1 MNRRKPQASQQRPS
15 LRRLLHHAHLR
26 VALLAMG
33 LTSLSL
39 TLVSL
44 LALSTYAGHNL
55 QLIARSLA
63 YTLEAAVV
71 FNDRAAVHDAL
82 EQICK
87 TEEIAQVA
95 VFDKDGELLASLDTP
110 NNTVLNSAE
119 QSIAR
124 LLLPEVVIQPITYQ
138 GQQIGALHLSGQGT
152 TLLRFLIGGLLGLLA
167 SLALSALG
175 ATYGSKRIQRAI
187 TQPLRNL
194 SQVAHNI
201 SVERTFNQRVP
212 ATHIADLNELAEDFN
227 ALLDQLESWQHQLE
241 RENASLAHQA
251 SHDALTGLPNRAFF
265 ESRLLGA
272 MREARD
278 SQTQMAVLFLDSNR
292 FKEINDQQGHAAGD
306 AVLIAIAQRLRAQL
320 REGDTVARLGGDE
333 FAVLLKPIHHEDDA
347 VLIADKIIDSMHKPI
362 ALPEGGS
369 ITTSLSI
376 GIALYPEHAD
386 NPEALVHEADV
397 AMYHAK
403 RSQLGRIMAKSQDSL
418 TN

>member
-63 YTLEAAVV
+63 YPLEAAVV
-71 FNDRAAVHDAL
+71 FNERVAVHDAL

-110 NNTVLNSAE
+110 GNTVLNSAE

-124 LLLPEVVIQPITYQ
+124 LLLPDVVIQPITYQ

-167 SLALSALG
+167 SLGLKCAGCHLWLQAHTTGDYPAAAQPVTGG
-175 ATYGSKRIQRAI
+175 AQHFRRAHVQPACAGHPYRRPQR
-187 TQPLRNL
+187 TGRRL
-194 SQVAHNI
+194 
-201 SVERTFNQRVP
+201 QRP
-212 ATHIADLNELAEDFN
+212 A
-227 ALLDQLESWQHQLE
+227 
-241 RENASLAHQA
+241 
-251 SHDALTGLPNRAFF
+251 
-265 ESRLLGA
+265 
-272 MREARD
+272 
-278 SQTQMAVLFLDSNR
+278 
-292 FKEINDQQGHAAGD
+292 
-306 AVLIAIAQRLRAQL
+306 
-320 REGDTVARLGGDE
+320 
-333 FAVLLKPIHHEDDA
+333 
-347 VLIADKIIDSMHKPI
+347 
-362 ALPEGGS
+362 
-369 ITTSLSI
+369 
-376 GIALYPEHAD
+376 
-386 NPEALVHEADV
+386 
-397 AMYHAK
+397 
-403 RSQLGRIMAKSQDSL
+403 RS
-418 TN
+418 T

>member
-1 MNRRKPQASQQRPS
+1 MNRRKPEVSQRRPS
-15 LRRLLHHAHLR
+15 LRRLLHNAHLR

-44 LALSTYAGHNL
+44 LALSTYASHNL

-71 FNDRAAVHDAL
+71 FNDRAAVRDAL

-95 VFDKDGELLASLDTP
+95 VFDKDGALLASLDAP

-124 LLLPEVVIQPITYQ
+124 LLLPDVVIQPITYQ

-227 ALLDQLESWQHQLE
+227 ALLDQLEAWQHQLE

-265 ESRLLGA
+265 ESRLLGS

-292 FKEINDQQGHAAGD
+292 FKEINDQLGHAAGD

-347 VLIADKIIDSMHKPI
+347 VLIADKIIDSMHEPI
-362 ALPEGGS
+362 ALPEGGN

-403 RSQLGRIMAKSQDSL
+403 RSQGGRTMAKGQDSL

>member
-1 MNRRKPQASQQRPS
+1 MNRRKPEVSQQRPS
-15 LRRLLHHAHLR
+15 LRRLLHNAHLR

-71 FNDRAAVHDAL
+71 FNDRAAVRDAL

-119 QSIAR
+119 QAIAR
-124 LLLPEVVIQPITYQ
+124 LLLPDVVIQPITYQ
-138 GQQIGALHLSGQGT
+138 GKQIGALHVSGQGT

-265 ESRLLGA
+265 ESRLLGS

-292 FKEINDQQGHAAGD
+292 FKEINDQLGHAAGD

-347 VLIADKIIDSMHKPI
+347 VLIADKIIDSMHEPI

-403 RSQLGRIMAKSQDSL
+403 RSQRGRIMAKSQDSL

>member
-1 MNRRKPQASQQRPS
+1 MNRRKPEVIQQRPS
-15 LRRLLHHAHLR
+15 LRRLLHNAHLR

-39 TLVSL
+39 TIVSL
-44 LALSTYAGHNL
+44 LALSTYASHNL

-71 FNDRAAVHDAL
+71 FNDRAAVRDAL

-95 VFDKDGELLASLDTP
+95 VFDKDGTLLASLDAP
-110 NNTVLNSAE
+110 SNTVLSNAE

-124 LLLPEVVIQPITYQ
+124 LLLPDTVVQPITYQ
-138 GQQIGALHLSGQGT
+138 GQKIGALHLSGQGT

-175 ATYGSKRIQRAI
+175 AAYGSKRIQRAI

-194 SQVAHNI
+194 SLVAHNI

-227 ALLDQLESWQHQLE
+227 ALLDQLEAWQHQLE

-265 ESRLLGA
+265 ESRLLGS

-292 FKEINDQQGHAAGD
+292 FKEINDQLGHAAGD

-347 VLIADKIIDSMHKPI
+347 VLIADKIIDSMHEPI

-403 RSQLGRIMAKSQDSL
+403 RSQRGRIMAKSQDSL

>member
-1 MNRRKPQASQQRPS
+1 MNRRKPEVSQQRPS
-15 LRRLLHHAHLR
+15 LRRLLHNAHLR

-71 FNDRAAVHDAL
+71 FNDRAAVRDAL

-119 QSIAR
+119 QAIAR
-124 LLLPEVVIQPITYQ
+124 LLLPDVVIQPITYQ
-138 GQQIGALHLSGQGT
+138 GKQIGTLHISGQGT

-241 RENASLAHQA
+241 RENASLVHQA

-265 ESRLLGA
+265 ESRLLGS

-292 FKEINDQQGHAAGD
+292 FKEINDQLGHAAGD

>member
-1 MNRRKPQASQQRPS
+1 MNRRKPEVVRQRPS
-15 LRRLLHHAHLR
+15 LRRLLHNAHLR

-44 LALSTYAGHNL
+44 LALSTYASHNL

-71 FNDRAAVHDAL
+71 FNDRAAVRDAL

-95 VFDKDGELLASLDTP
+95 VFDQDGKLLASLNAP

-119 QSIAR
+119 QSIAH
-124 LLLPEVVIQPITYQ
+124 LLLPDVVIQPITYQ
-138 GQQIGALHLSGQGT
+138 GQQIGELHLSGQGT
-152 TLLRFLIGGLLGLLA
+152 TLLRFLIGGLIGLLA

-201 SVERTFNQRVP
+201 SVERTFDQRVP

-227 ALLDQLESWQHQLE
+227 ALLDQLEAWQHQLE

-265 ESRLLGA
+265 ESRLLGS

-292 FKEINDQQGHAAGD
+292 FKEINDQLGHAAGD

-347 VLIADKIIDSMHKPI
+347 VLIADKIIDSMHEPI

-403 RSQLGRIMAKSQDSL
+403 RSQSGRTMAKSQDSI

>member
-1 MNRRKPQASQQRPS
+1 MNRRKPEVSQQRPS
-15 LRRLLHHAHLR
+15 LRRLLHNAHLR

-71 FNDRAAVHDAL
+71 FNDRAAVRDAL

-119 QSIAR
+119 QAIAR
-124 LLLPEVVIQPITYQ
+124 LLLPDVVIQPITYQ
-138 GQQIGALHLSGQGT
+138 GKQIGTLHISGQGT

-241 RENASLAHQA
+241 RENASLVHQA

-265 ESRLLGA
+265 ESRLLGS

-292 FKEINDQQGHAAGD
+292 FKEINDQLGHAAGD

-333 FAVLLKPIHHEDDA
+333 FAVLLQPIHHEDDA

-403 RSQLGRIMAKSQDSL
+403 RSQGGRTMAKSQDSL
-418 TN
+418 PQ

>member
-1 MNRRKPQASQQRPS
+1 MNRRKPEVSQQRPS
-15 LRRLLHHAHLR
+15 LRRLLHNAHLR

-71 FNDRAAVHDAL
+71 FNDRAAVRDAL

-119 QSIAR
+119 QAIAR
-124 LLLPEVVIQPITYQ
+124 LLLPDMVIQPITYQ
-138 GQQIGALHLSGQGT
+138 GKQIGALHISGQGT

-265 ESRLLGA
+265 ESRLLGS

-292 FKEINDQQGHAAGD
+292 FKEINDQLGHAAGD

-403 RSQLGRIMAKSQDSL
+403 RSQRGRIMAKSQDSL

>member
-1 MNRRKPQASQQRPS
+1 MNRRKPQAAQQRPS

-71 FNDRAAVHDAL
+71 FNDRVAIQETL

-87 TEEIAQVA
+87 TEEIATVA
-95 VFDKDGELLASLDTP
+95 VFDDTGSLLASLDTP
-110 NNTVLNSAE
+110 SNSMLSSAE

-124 LLLPEVVIQPITYQ
+124 LLLPEIVVQPIIYQ
-138 GQQIGALHLSGQGT
+138 GQQIGALHLRGQGT
-152 TLLRFLIGGLLGLLA
+152 TLLRFLFFGLLGLLA

-187 TQPLRNL
+187 TGPLRNL
-194 SQVAHNI
+194 SEVAHSI
-201 SVERTFNQRVP
+201 SVDRTFNQRVP

-227 ALLDQLESWQHQLE
+227 ALLDQLEAWQHQLE

-320 REGDTVARLGGDE
+320 REGDIVARLGSDE

-347 VLIADKIIDSMHKPI
+347 VLIADKITDSMHAPI

-403 RSQLGRIMAKSQDSL
+403 RSQGGCTMAKSQDSL
-418 TN
+418 HQ

>member
-1 MNRRKPQASQQRPS
+1 MNRRKPEVSQRRPS
-15 LRRLLHHAHLR
+15 LRRLLHNAHLR

-44 LALSTYAGHNL
+44 LALSTYASHNL

-71 FNDRAAVHDAL
+71 FNDRAAVRDAL

-87 TEEIAQVA
+87 TEEIAQVT
-95 VFDKDGELLASLDTP
+95 VFDKDGALLASLGAP
-110 NNTVLNSAE
+110 NSTVLNSAE

-124 LLLPEVVIQPITYQ
+124 LLLPDVVIQPITYQ

-227 ALLDQLESWQHQLE
+227 ALLDQLEAWQHQLE

-265 ESRLLGA
+265 ESRLLGS

-292 FKEINDQQGHAAGD
+292 FKEINDQLGHAAGD
-306 AVLIAIAQRLRAQL
+306 AVLIAIAQRLRTQL

-347 VLIADKIIDSMHKPI
+347 VLIADKIIDSMHEPI

-403 RSQLGRIMAKSQDSL
+403 RSQGGRTMAKGQDSL

>member
-1 MNRRKPQASQQRPS
+1 MNRRKPEVSQQRPS
-15 LRRLLHHAHLR
+15 LRRLLHNAHLR

-71 FNDRAAVHDAL
+71 FNDRAAVRDAL

-119 QSIAR
+119 QAIAR
-124 LLLPEVVIQPITYQ
+124 LLLPDVVIQPITYQ
-138 GQQIGALHLSGQGT
+138 GKQIGALHISGQGT

-265 ESRLLGA
+265 ESRLLGS

-292 FKEINDQQGHAAGD
+292 FKEINDQLGHAAGD

-403 RSQLGRIMAKSQDSL
+403 RSQRGRIMAKSQDSL

>member
-1 MNRRKPQASQQRPS
+1 MNRRKPEVIQQRPS
-15 LRRLLHHAHLR
+15 LRRLLHNAHLR

-44 LALSTYAGHNL
+44 LALSTYASHNL

-71 FNDRAAVHDAL
+71 FNDRAAVRDAL

-95 VFDKDGELLASLDTP
+95 VFDKDGALLASLDAA
-110 NNTVLNSAE
+110 NNTVLNNAE

-124 LLLPEVVIQPITYQ
+124 LLLPDVVIQPITYQ

-227 ALLDQLESWQHQLE
+227 ALLDQLEAWQHQLE

-265 ESRLLGA
+265 ESRLLGS

-292 FKEINDQQGHAAGD
+292 FKEINDQLGHAAGD

-347 VLIADKIIDSMHKPI
+347 VLIADKIIDSMHEPI

-403 RSQLGRIMAKSQDSL
+403 RSQGGRTMARGQDSL

>member
-1 MNRRKPQASQQRPS
+1 MNRRKPEVSQQRPS
-15 LRRLLHHAHLR
+15 LRRLLHNAHLR

-71 FNDRAAVHDAL
+71 FNDRAAVRDAL

-119 QSIAR
+119 QAIAR
-124 LLLPEVVIQPITYQ
+124 LLLPDVVIQPITYQ
-138 GQQIGALHLSGQGT
+138 GKQIGTLHISGQGT

-265 ESRLLGA
+265 ESRLLGS

-292 FKEINDQQGHAAGD
+292 FKEINDQLGHAAGD

>member
-1 MNRRKPQASQQRPS
+1 MNRRKPEISQQRPS
-15 LRRLLHHAHLR
+15 LRRLLHNAHLR

-71 FNDRAAVHDAL
+71 FNDRAAVRDAL

-95 VFDKDGELLASLDTP
+95 VFDKDGELLASLDAP

-265 ESRLLGA
+265 ESRLLGS

-292 FKEINDQQGHAAGD
+292 FKEINDQLGHAAGD

-347 VLIADKIIDSMHKPI
+347 VLIADKIIDSMHQPI
-362 ALPEGGS
+362 TLPEGGS

-403 RSQLGRIMAKSQDSL
+403 RSQGGRTMAKSQDSL

>member
-1 MNRRKPQASQQRPS
+1 MNRRKPEASQQRPS
-15 LRRLLHHAHLR
+15 LRRLLHNAHLR

-71 FNDRAAVHDAL
+71 FNDRAAVRDAL

-119 QSIAR
+119 QAIAR
-124 LLLPEVVIQPITYQ
+124 LLLPDVVIQPITYQ
-138 GQQIGALHLSGQGT
+138 GQQIGALHISGQGT

-241 RENASLAHQA
+241 RENASLVHQA

-265 ESRLLGA
+265 ESRLLGS

-292 FKEINDQQGHAAGD
+292 FKEINDQLGHAAGD

>member
-1 MNRRKPQASQQRPS
+1 MNRRKPDVSQQRPS
-15 LRRLLHHAHLR
+15 LRRLLHNAHLR

-71 FNDRAAVHDAL
+71 FNDRAAVRDAL

-95 VFDKDGELLASLDTP
+95 VFDTDGELLASLDTP

-119 QSIAR
+119 QAIAR
-124 LLLPEVVIQPITYQ
+124 LLLPDVVIQPITYQ
-138 GQQIGALHLSGQGT
+138 GKQIGALHISGQGT

-265 ESRLLGA
+265 ESRLLGS

-292 FKEINDQQGHAAGD
+292 FKEINDQLGHAAGD

>member
-1 MNRRKPQASQQRPS
+1 MNRRKPEVSQWRPS
-15 LRRLLHHAHLR
+15 LRRLLHNAHLR

-44 LALSTYAGHNL
+44 LALSTYASHNL

-71 FNDRAAVHDAL
+71 FNDRAAVRDAL

-95 VFDKDGELLASLDTP
+95 VFDKDGALLASLDAA

-124 LLLPEVVIQPITYQ
+124 LLLPDVVIQPITYQ

-227 ALLDQLESWQHQLE
+227 ALLDQLEAWQHQLE

-265 ESRLLGA
+265 ESRLLGS

-292 FKEINDQQGHAAGD
+292 FKEINDQLGHAAGD

-347 VLIADKIIDSMHKPI
+347 VLIADKIIDSMHEPI

-403 RSQLGRIMAKSQDSL
+403 RSQGGRTMAKGQDSL

>member
-1 MNRRKPQASQQRPS
+1 MNRRKPEVSQRRPS
-15 LRRLLHHAHLR
+15 LRRLLHNAHLR

-44 LALSTYAGHNL
+44 LALSTYASHNL

-71 FNDRAAVHDAL
+71 FNDRAAVRDAL

-95 VFDKDGELLASLDTP
+95 VFDKDGALLASLDAA

-124 LLLPEVVIQPITYQ
+124 LLLPDVVIQPITYQ

-227 ALLDQLESWQHQLE
+227 ALLDQLEAWQHQLE

-265 ESRLLGA
+265 ESRLLGS

-292 FKEINDQQGHAAGD
+292 FKEINDQLGHAAGD
-306 AVLIAIAQRLRAQL
+306 AVLIAIAQRLRTQL

-347 VLIADKIIDSMHKPI
+347 VLIADKIIDSMHEPI

-403 RSQLGRIMAKSQDSL
+403 RSQGGRTMAKGQDSL

>member
-1 MNRRKPQASQQRPS
+1 MNRRKPEVTPRRPS
-15 LRRLLHHAHLR
+15 LRRLLHSAHLR

-44 LALSTYAGHNL
+44 LALSTYASHNL

-71 FNDRAAVHDAL
+71 FNDRAAVRDAL

-95 VFDKDGELLASLDTP
+95 VFDKDGALLASLDGP

-124 LLLPEVVIQPITYQ
+124 LLLPDVVIQPITYQ

-227 ALLDQLESWQHQLE
+227 ALLDQLEAWQHQLE

-251 SHDALTGLPNRAFF
+251 SHDALTGLPNRTLF
-265 ESRLLGA
+265 ESRLLGC

-278 SQTQMAVLFLDSNR
+278 NQTQMAVLFLDSNR
-292 FKEINDQQGHAAGD
+292 FKEINDQLGHAAGD

-333 FAVLLKPIHHEDDA
+333 FAVLLKPLHHEDDA
-347 VLIADKIIDSMHKPI
+347 VLIADKIIDSMHEPI

-403 RSQLGRIMAKSQDSL
+403 RSQGGRSMAKSQESL

>member
-1 MNRRKPQASQQRPS
+1 MNRRKPEVSQRRPS
-15 LRRLLHHAHLR
+15 LRRLLHNAHLR

-44 LALSTYAGHNL
+44 LALSTYASHNL

-71 FNDRAAVHDAL
+71 FNDRAAVRDAL

-95 VFDKDGELLASLDTP
+95 VFDKDGALLASLDTP

-124 LLLPEVVIQPITYQ
+124 LLLPDVVIQPITYQ

-227 ALLDQLESWQHQLE
+227 ALLDQLEAWQHQLE

-265 ESRLLGA
+265 ESRLLGS

-292 FKEINDQQGHAAGD
+292 FKEINDQLGHAAGD

-347 VLIADKIIDSMHKPI
+347 VLIADKIIDSMHEPI

-403 RSQLGRIMAKSQDSL
+403 RSQGGRTMAKGQDSL

>member
-1 MNRRKPQASQQRPS
+1 MNRRKPEVSQRRPN
-15 LRRLLHHAHLR
+15 LRRLLHNAHLR

-44 LALSTYAGHNL
+44 LALSTYASHNL

-71 FNDRAAVHDAL
+71 FNDRAAVRDAL

-95 VFDKDGELLASLDTP
+95 VFDKDGALLASLDAA
-110 NNTVLNSAE
+110 NNTVLNTAE

-124 LLLPEVVIQPITYQ
+124 LLLPDVVIQPITYQ

-227 ALLDQLESWQHQLE
+227 ALLDQLEAWQHQLE

-265 ESRLLGA
+265 ESRLLGS

-292 FKEINDQQGHAAGD
+292 FKEINDQLGHAAGD
-306 AVLIAIAQRLRAQL
+306 AVLIAIAQRLRTQL

-347 VLIADKIIDSMHKPI
+347 VLIADKIIDSMHEPI
-362 ALPEGGS
+362 ALPEGGN

-403 RSQLGRIMAKSQDSL
+403 RSQGGRTMAKGQDSL

>member
-1 MNRRKPQASQQRPS
+1 MASCSP
-15 LRRLLHHAHLR
+15 AWPP
-26 VALLAMG
+26 
-33 LTSLSL
+33 
-39 TLVSL
+39 
-44 LALSTYAGHNL
+44 
-55 QLIARSLA
+55 
-63 YTLEAAVV
+63 
-71 FNDRAAVHDAL
+71 
-82 EQICK
+82 
-87 TEEIAQVA
+87 
-95 VFDKDGELLASLDTP
+95 P

-124 LLLPEVVIQPITYQ
+124 LLLPDVVIQPITYQ
-138 GQQIGALHLSGQGT
+138 GQQIGALHISGQGT

-265 ESRLLGA
+265 ESRLLGS
-272 MREARD
+272 MREAHN

-292 FKEINDQQGHAAGD
+292 FKEINDQLGHAAGD

-333 FAVLLKPIHHEDDA
+333 FAVLLQPIHHEDDA

>member
-1 MNRRKPQASQQRPS
+1 MNRRKPQAAQQRPS

-71 FNDRAAVHDAL
+71 FNDRVAIQETL

-87 TEEIAQVA
+87 TEEIAAVA
-95 VFDKDGELLASLDTP
+95 VFDATGNLLASLDTP
-110 NNTVLNSAE
+110 SNSMLSSAE

-124 LLLPEVVIQPITYQ
+124 LLLPEIVVQPITYQ
-138 GQQIGALHLSGQGT
+138 GQQIGALHLRGQGT
-152 TLLRFLIGGLLGLLA
+152 TLLRFLFFGLLGLLA

-187 TQPLRNL
+187 TGPLRNL
-194 SQVAHNI
+194 SEVAHSI
-201 SVERTFNQRVP
+201 SVDRTFNQRVP

-227 ALLDQLESWQHQLE
+227 ALLDQLETWQHQLE

-292 FKEINDQQGHAAGD
+292 FKEINDQLGHAAGD

-347 VLIADKIIDSMHKPI
+347 VLIADKIIDSMNAPI

-403 RSQLGRIMAKSQDSL
+403 RSQGGRTMAKSQDPL
-418 TN
+418 PQ

>member
-1 MNRRKPQASQQRPS
+1 MNRRKPEVIQQRPS
-15 LRRLLHHAHLR
+15 LRRLLHNAHLR

-44 LALSTYAGHNL
+44 LALSTYASHNL

-71 FNDRAAVHDAL
+71 FNDRAAVRDAL

-95 VFDKDGELLASLDTP
+95 VFDKDGTLLASLDAP
-110 NNTVLNSAE
+110 SNTVLSNAE

-124 LLLPEVVIQPITYQ
+124 LLLPDTVVQPITYQ
-138 GQQIGALHLSGQGT
+138 GQQIGALHLSGQDT

-175 ATYGSKRIQRAI
+175 ATYGSKHIQRAI

-194 SQVAHNI
+194 SLVAHNI

-227 ALLDQLESWQHQLE
+227 ALLDQLEAWQHQLE

-265 ESRLLGA
+265 ESRLLGS

-292 FKEINDQQGHAAGD
+292 FKEINDQLGHAAGD

-347 VLIADKIIDSMHKPI
+347 VLIADKIIDSMHEPI

-403 RSQLGRIMAKSQDSL
+403 RSQGGRSMAKSQDSL

>member
-1 MNRRKPQASQQRPS
+1 MNRRKPEVSQQRPS
-15 LRRLLHHAHLR
+15 LRRLLHNAHLR

-71 FNDRAAVHDAL
+71 FNDRAAVRDAL

-119 QSIAR
+119 QAIAR
-124 LLLPEVVIQPITYQ
+124 LLLPDVVIQPITYQ
-138 GQQIGALHLSGQGT
+138 GKQIGALHISGQGT

-265 ESRLLGA
+265 ESRLLGS

-292 FKEINDQQGHAAGD
+292 FKEINDQLGHAAGD

-347 VLIADKIIDSMHKPI
+347 ALIADKIIDSMHKPI

-403 RSQLGRIMAKSQDSL
+403 RSQRGRIMAKSQDSL

>member
-1 MNRRKPQASQQRPS
+1 MNRRKPEVSQRRPS
-15 LRRLLHHAHLR
+15 LRRLLHNAHLR

-44 LALSTYAGHNL
+44 LALSTYASHNL

-71 FNDRAAVHDAL
+71 FNDRAAVRDAL

-95 VFDKDGELLASLDTP
+95 VFDKDGALLASLDAA

-124 LLLPEVVIQPITYQ
+124 LLLPDVVIQPITYQ

-227 ALLDQLESWQHQLE
+227 ALLDQLEAWQHQLE

-265 ESRLLGA
+265 ESRLLGS

-292 FKEINDQQGHAAGD
+292 FKEINDQLGHAAGD

-403 RSQLGRIMAKSQDSL
+403 RSQGGRTMARGQDSL

>member
-1 MNRRKPQASQQRPS
+1 MNRRKHEVSQQRPS
-15 LRRLLHHAHLR
+15 LRRLLHNAHLR

-71 FNDRAAVHDAL
+71 FNDRAAVRDAL

-95 VFDKDGELLASLDTP
+95 VFDKDGELLASLAPP

-124 LLLPEVVIQPITYQ
+124 LLLPDVVIQPITYQ
-138 GQQIGALHLSGQGT
+138 GQQIGALHISGQGT

-265 ESRLLGA
+265 ESRLLGS
-272 MREARD
+272 MREAHN

-292 FKEINDQQGHAAGD
+292 FKEINDQLGHAAGD

-333 FAVLLKPIHHEDDA
+333 FAVLLQPIHHEDDA

-397 AMYHAK
+397 AIYHAK

>member
-1 MNRRKPQASQQRPS
+1 MNRRKPEASQQRPS
-15 LRRLLHHAHLR
+15 LRRLLHNAHLR

-71 FNDRAAVHDAL
+71 FNDRAAVRDAL

-119 QSIAR
+119 QAIAR
-124 LLLPEVVIQPITYQ
+124 LLLPDVVIQPITYQ
-138 GQQIGALHLSGQGT
+138 GKQIGALHISGQGT

-265 ESRLLGA
+265 ESRLLGS

-278 SQTQMAVLFLDSNR
+278 NQTQMAVLFLDSNR
-292 FKEINDQQGHAAGD
+292 FKEINDQLGHAAGD

-347 VLIADKIIDSMHKPI
+347 VLIADKIIDSMHKPV

-403 RSQLGRIMAKSQDSL
+403 RSQRGRIMAKSQDSL

>member
-1 MNRRKPQASQQRPS
+1 MNRRKPEVSQQRPS
-15 LRRLLHHAHLR
+15 LRRLLHNAHLR

-71 FNDRAAVHDAL
+71 FNDRAAVRDAL
-82 EQICK
+82 KQICK

-110 NNTVLNSAE
+110 DNTVLNSAE
-119 QSIAR
+119 QAIAR
-124 LLLPEVVIQPITYQ
+124 LLLPDVVIQPITYQ
-138 GQQIGALHLSGQGT
+138 GKQIGALHISGQGT

-265 ESRLLGA
+265 ESRLLGS

-292 FKEINDQQGHAAGD
+292 FKEINDQLGHAAGD

-320 REGDTVARLGGDE
+320 RESDTVARLGGDE

-403 RSQLGRIMAKSQDSL
+403 RSQRGRIMAKSQDSL